1 MIINMCLCYLY
12 SQKFNKIA
20 EEGWQRLPSKWFQE
34 LLIDAFTLNYR
45 ILEQLEVGVDGDCG

>member
-1 MIINMCLCYLY
+1 MCLCYLY